1 MYEITYY
8 RDGQP
13 LAECPD
19 NRINAVE
26 DYQEA
31 IGFAKG
37 YIESKASGPDAG
49 AIIRK
54 VVYALY
60 RPHAQS
66 KYKIVRVE
74 YSTECAAADAIA
86 VTPREYNATREFI
99 RREVLKEW
107 HIGGTETVK

>member
-13 LAECPD
+13 LAECP
-19 NRINAVE
+19 NNGLPAVE
-26 DYQEA
+26 DYREA
-31 IGFAKG
+31 IELAQS
-37 YIESKASGPDAG
+37 YIKSKSSGTDSG

-54 VVYALY
+54 AVYALY

-66 KYKIVRVE
+66 RSKIVRVE
-74 YSTECAAADAIA
+74 YSTEREAEDAIS
-86 VTPREYNATREFI
+86 VTLREYNTTREFI

-107 HIGGTETVK
+107 HIGGTETAK